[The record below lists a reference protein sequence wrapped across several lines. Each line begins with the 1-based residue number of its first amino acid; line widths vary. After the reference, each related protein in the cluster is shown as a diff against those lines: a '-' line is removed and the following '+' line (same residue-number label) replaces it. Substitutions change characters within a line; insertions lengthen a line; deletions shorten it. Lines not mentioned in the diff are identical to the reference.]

1 MAEKKTYEV
10 LAEVF
15 KREGVTTCFAL
26 YGDGNMDWGT
36 TLADLGTNMFYVR
49 HEHAAVAA
57 ACSYARKT
65 GDVGVATV
73 TCGPGLSQLMTAL
86 PAAVRANLPLVVF
99 AGEAPIKSS
108 WYNQLIDQAPLVTA
122 TGATYR
128 QLHHIPR
135 MADQVRDAFL
145 EARVDRK
152 PVVIG
157 VPLDLQEEAW
167 TGLATLPVPS
177 TELVPKVGPMPPNP
191 DDIARAAEKIRAA
204 RRIVIVGGLGA
215 VAAGAGPACRRLAER
230 CDALL
235 ATTLPSRGLFHDD
248 PFSIGIAGGYSSV
261 AARELLDEADLVI
274 GVGAI
279 MAAHTSEH
287 GKLFKKA
294 HVLHIDTKPITVS
307 QGRVAVQSHVR
318 GDARLSVEALAEAV
332 QPRSADWRSGSVRQ
346 RLRETS
352 NDTDPF
358 QVAPGTHHP
367 RDVVAALDK
376 SLPLDWQV
384 VNGAGQGGYFY
395 SYMPRRP
402 QEKFL
407 TIREFGAVGNGT
419 SYAIGV
425 AAARPD
431 DTVVLIEGDGGLMM
445 HLQEIET
452 IKRHGLNMLICV
464 FNDGA
469 YGSEIHKLRLKG
481 MSDRGAVFGRPD
493 FAAIAQG
500 FGIGG
505 ARVDDLANLPQMISD
520 FDKTG
525 GFAIWDFPISDQ
537 VMLPSQ
543 RKK

>member
-49 HEHAAVAA
+49 HEHTAVAA

-122 TGATYR
+122 TGAVYR
-128 QLHHIPR
+128 QLHYIPR

-145 EARVDRK
+145 EARIDRK

-167 TGLATLPVPS
+167 TGSATLPTPS
-177 TELVPKVGPMPPNP
+177 AELVPKVGPMPPNP
-191 DDIARAAEKIRAA
+191 DDIACAVEKIRAA

-230 CDALL
+230 CDAML

-248 PFSIGIAGGYSSV
+248 PFSIGIAGGYSSA

-332 QPRSADWRSGSVRQ
+332 QPRGAEWRSDSVKQ
-346 RLRETS
+346 RILETS
-352 NDTDPF
+352 NDIDPF

-367 RDVVAALDK
+367 RDAVAALDK
-376 SLPLDWQV
+376 SLPLDWQSSTAPGRAV
-384 VNGAGQGGYFY
+384 TFIRICRAGL
-395 SYMPRRP
+395 RRS
-402 QEKFL
+402 F
-407 TIREFGAVGNGT
+407 
-419 SYAIGV
+419 
-425 AAARPD
+425 
-431 DTVVLIEGDGGLMM
+431 
-445 HLQEIET
+445 
-452 IKRHGLNMLICV
+452 
-464 FNDGA
+464 
-469 YGSEIHKLRLKG
+469 
-481 MSDRGAVFGRPD
+481 
-493 FAAIAQG
+493 
-500 FGIGG
+500 
-505 ARVDDLANLPQMISD
+505 
-520 FDKTG
+520 
-525 GFAIWDFPISDQ
+525 
-537 VMLPSQ
+537 
-543 RKK
+543 